1 MREHHLQEPDM
12 PRRDKSADTGKQ
24 KRQARASDNGN
35 DRKGVARPE
44 AEARAWAAANK
55 LQDGGKKIATR
66 RKLPSGPLGGS
77 GRKTNLARSS

>member
-1 MREHHLQEPDM
+1 M
-12 PRRDKSADTGKQ
+12 PRGDKSVDTYKQ
-24 KRQARASDNGN
+24 KRQARDIEKRQDQN
-35 DRKGVARPE
+35 GVARPE

-55 LQDGGKKIATR
+55 LHGGGKKIASR